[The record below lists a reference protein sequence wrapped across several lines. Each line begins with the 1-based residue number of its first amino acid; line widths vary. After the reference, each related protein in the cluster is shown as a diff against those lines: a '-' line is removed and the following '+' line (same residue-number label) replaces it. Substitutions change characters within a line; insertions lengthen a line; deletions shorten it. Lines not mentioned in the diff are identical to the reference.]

1 MIKIQLIALLFCIA
15 VSQAGAEVLPPRDQ
29 GHVNQVNLNDRTIVI
44 DDRLFK
50 LAPGTSVTGP
60 NGPISPQVLQSGM
73 KVRWRM
79 IDSDGQKMI
88 SHLWLLPR

>member
-1 MIKIQLIALLFCIA
+1 MIKIQLIALFFCMAI
-15 VSQAGAEVLPPRDQ
+15 SPAGADGLLARNQ
-29 GHVNQVNLNDRTIVI
+29 GQVNQVNLNDRTIVI

-50 LAPGTSVTGP
+50 LAPGAGVTGP
-60 NGPISPQVLQSGM
+60 NGQLSPQVLKSGM

-79 IDSDGQKMI
+79 IDGSDQRMI